1 MSKWKELIDD
11 QATLDDEIVEKHQKP
26 PMYNVVLL
34 NDDYTPMDFVIDVL
48 CKFFNMNSEQ
58 ATDVMLA
65 VHYKGKGRCGTYTAE
80 VAETKVDQVLN
91 YALAMSIRLN
101 VLWKKRNYARF

>member
-11 QATLDDEIVEKHQKP
+11 QNVLDDEVVDKFQKP
-26 PMYNVVLL
+26 PMYTVVLL

-58 ATDVMLA
+58 ATHIMLA
-65 VHYKGKGRCGTYTAE
+65 IHHKGKGRCGIFTAE
-80 VAETKVDQVLN
+80 VAETKVDQVLS
-91 YALAMSIRLN
+91 YATSNEYPLKCTMEK
-101 VLWKKRNYARF
+101 V

>member
-11 QATLDDEIVEKHQKP
+11 QTVLDDEVIEKFEKP
-26 PMYNVVLL
+26 PMYTVVLL

-48 CKFFNMNSEQ
+48 CRFFNMNAEQ

-65 VHYKGKGRCGTYTAE
+65 IHYKGKGRCGTFTAE
-80 VAETKVDQVLN
+80 VAETQVDQVWS
-91 YALAMSIRLN
+91 YAT
-101 VLWKKRNYARF
+101 RNEHLLKCTMEKA